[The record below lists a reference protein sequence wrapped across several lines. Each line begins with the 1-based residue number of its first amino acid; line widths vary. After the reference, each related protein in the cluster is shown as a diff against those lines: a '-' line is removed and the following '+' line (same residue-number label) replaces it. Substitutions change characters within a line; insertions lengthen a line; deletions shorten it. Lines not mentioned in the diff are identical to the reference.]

1 MATAGP
7 QLREPDLSGHCGI
20 SIASARCHI
29 ECQKECLVECQR
41 KCQNRCQIECQ
52 IRKDRMSEY
61 MSDRMLWVGPL
72 EENNLVRVG
81 LWNI

>member
-1 MATAGP
+1 
-7 QLREPDLSGHCGI
+7 
-20 SIASARCHI
+20 
-29 ECQKECLVECQR
+29 
-41 KCQNRCQIECQ
+41 
-52 IRKDRMSEY
+52 MSEY